1 MVQACMAGTSHDP
14 RERHLQMF
22 RKNASSEASPWRK
35 KGRGG
40 EDRGRRGEREERGDP
55 PKG

>member
-35 KGRGG
+35 RDGGGRTGG
-40 EDRGRRGEREERGDP
+40 GEERGDP